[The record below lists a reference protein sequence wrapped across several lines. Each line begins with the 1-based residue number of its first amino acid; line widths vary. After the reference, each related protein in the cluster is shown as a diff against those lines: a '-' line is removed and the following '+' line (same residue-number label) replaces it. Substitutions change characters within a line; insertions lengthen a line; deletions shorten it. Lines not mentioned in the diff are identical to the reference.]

1 MAWEVRITDEA
12 QKDYS
17 RIEGSIRKQV
27 LAGIVK
33 VLKAPTDDLFH
44 P

>member
-1 MAWEVRITDEA
+1 MKPKKITAGLKEVYE
-12 QKDYS
+12 
-17 RIEGSIRKQV
+17 KQV